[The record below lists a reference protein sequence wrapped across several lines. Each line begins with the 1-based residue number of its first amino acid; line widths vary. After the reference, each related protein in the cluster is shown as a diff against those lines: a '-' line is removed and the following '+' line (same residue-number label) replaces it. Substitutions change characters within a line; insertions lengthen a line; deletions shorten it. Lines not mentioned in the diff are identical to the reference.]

1 MAGDPVIGRILD
13 ERAADLASG
22 PRDEDGAQD
31 WFATRL
37 TTQQPSGLAGSVDTG
52 HPTLFTQVRGM
63 VVLRSSD
70 AGSCIV
76 PMPGRSQEPK
86 MYGYPMVIPAEI
98 SPTATRMISHL
109 GGGSCDPRLI
119 SLSYLR
125 TPYATTDTTSDP
137 AASAL
142 LHAPIHLSAWKGYS
156 RKFAV
161 ANSVPI
167 RWP

>member
-1 MAGDPVIGRILD
+1 MAGDPVIGRIQD

-37 TTQQPSGLAGSVDTG
+37 STQQPSGLAGSVDTG
-52 HPTLFTQVRGM
+52 HPTLFTQVRGI

-109 GGGSCDPRLI
+109 GGGSCGPRLI

-125 TPYATTDTTSDP
+125 TPHATTDATSDP
-137 AASAL
+137 AASAF
-142 LHAPIHLSAWKGYS
+142 LHAPIHRSAWKGFSPKY
-156 RKFAV
+156 A
-161 ANSVPI
+161 
-167 RWP
+167 